1 MANDKQT
8 AVGSHNI
15 QVDGNYNII
24 ADRLIVPGQRP
35 LTHSLIYDLL
45 DCVDLNSKNTNYSLQ
60 DPVPMKDKLRFN
72 NAMKYIHIID
82 NHSDDYAQVDL
93 VMKDYPDSEK
103 IIKHL
108 RDMFLD
114 VAEFDKDGTP
124 CVSNGDNQLDSI
136 KKNLKETIAFDPHF
150 DKDKYADE
158 QIEQFCIALI
168 ACGVSKCKILEKPA

>member
-8 AVGSHNI
+8 AIGSHNI
-15 QVDGNYNII
+15 QVDGNNNII
-24 ADRLIVPGQRP
+24 VDSLIVSGQRP

-45 DCVDLNSKNTNYSLQ
+45 GIVYLNSKSTNYSLQ

-72 NAMKYIHIID
+72 NAMKYIHIIY
-82 NHSDDYAQVDL
+82 NHSDDYAQVDF
-93 VMKDYPDSEK
+93 VMKDYPDSEN

-114 VAEFDKDGTP
+114 VAEFDKDGSP
-124 CVSNGDNQLDSI
+124 CVSNGDKQLDSI
-136 KKNLKETIAFDPHF
+136 KKNLKETIAFDSHF
-150 DKDKYADE
+150 DKEKYTDE

-168 ACGVSKCKILEKPA
+168 ACGISKCKILEKPA